1 MSKKK
6 KAKLDNLGFSYGN
19 VMCYND
25 GSYYVLCEQRY
36 WQLKHCQVM
45 LPKLLKSIGKII
57 IHDKETN
64 DKKEVFIPK
73 SMKNELTKDLID
85 AYLNDTL
92 TEFIDGNKPNQKVW
106 PEYYTP
112 KDLIE
117 KIDMLASFENKQ
129 INQQHENLLRRNVF
143 KQYHKLLKHLRNN
156 TVVYTLKNDNNVYL
170 LLGSTIAPK
179 KATSFSLGE
188 RMSAIT
194 TVICRISN
202 REFRSTL
209 NYTERNMKSDEFLYY
224 QLPLI
229 FNTFDIAGDKI
240 SVEALNERDFLN
252 KNLYD
257 IAKKLNLELPKKPI
271 MFNWSS
277 IGDKIVAKHIK
288 RRYNGRIHTK
298 EFHKIISNKNMADT
312 LLKLDLIDKEMR
324 TKHDEHKLGTVFEA
338 LIYVANKTKNEEV
351 LQKLLK
357 KLVHVARGW

>member
-25 GSYYVLCEQRY
+25 GSYYVLCDQRY

-45 LPKLLKSIGKII
+45 LPKQLKSIGKIV

-64 DKKEVFIPK
+64 DKKEVLIPK
-73 SMKNELTKDLID
+73 SLKNELTGDLID
-85 AYLNDTL
+85 AYLNGTL
-92 TEFIDGNKPNQKVW
+92 TDFISGNKQNQTVW

-117 KIDMLASFENKQ
+117 KIDILASLENQK
-129 INQQHENLLRRNVF
+129 INPQNENNLRKNIF

-156 TVVYTLKNDNNVYL
+156 AVVYTLENDDNVYL
-170 LLGSTIAPK
+170 LLGSTTAPK
-179 KATSFSLGE
+179 KATSYSLGE

-202 REFRSTL
+202 REFRANLS
-209 NYTERNMKSDEFLYY
+209 YMERNMRSQYFLYY
-224 QLPLI
+224 RLPLI
-229 FNTFDIAGDKI
+229 FNSFDIAGDKV

-257 IAKKLNLELPKKPI
+257 IAKKLDLELPKKPI

-277 IGDKIVAKHIK
+277 IGDKIVATHIK
-288 RRYNGRIHTK
+288 KRYNGRIHTK
-298 EFHKIISNKNMADT
+298 EFHRIVSNKNMADT
-312 LLKLDLIDKEMR
+312 LLKLDLIDSEMR
-324 TKHDEHKLGTVFEA
+324 NKHDDHKLGTVFEA
-338 LIYVANKTKNEEV
+338 LIYVANKTKNENV
-351 LQKLLK
+351 LQNLLK